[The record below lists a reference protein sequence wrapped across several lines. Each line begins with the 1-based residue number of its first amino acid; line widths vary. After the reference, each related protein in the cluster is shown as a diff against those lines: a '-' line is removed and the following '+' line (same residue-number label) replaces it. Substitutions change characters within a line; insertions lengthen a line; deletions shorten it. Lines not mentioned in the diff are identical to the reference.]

1 MSTVPA
7 EKNASAGWSIF
18 PPSVWLREYKPR
30 WLLSDAVAGLTLAA
44 YAVPV
49 SMAYAGLAGLPP
61 VSGIYCYLFA
71 GLGFFLLG
79 TSRHLAVGPTSAI
92 AMLLGSTLLPM
103 AGEDA
108 GRLAALAAATA
119 LLAALLCFLAWLFR
133 LSQLVYFISETNLV
147 GFKAGAALTIASTQL
162 PKVLGVPGGGD
173 DFFTRMIEIFRQL
186 GQTNLW
192 VLGTALAA
200 LLLLWAGER
209 FLPGRPV
216 ALAAVILAIAAA
228 YFLPLAANGVKLTG
242 EVPAGL
248 PSLGV
253 PDVGLQDLRALVP
266 LAFACFLL
274 MYVES
279 IAAGRTFALKHK
291 YRLDPRQELLGLGLA
306 NAAACFGQ
314 GFVVAGGLSQSA
326 VNEKAG
332 AKTPLALPLASLA
345 LVAVLL
351 FLTAPLA
358 LLPQALLGAIVLMA
372 VKDLIKVKE
381 FRHLWKVSRYDFGV
395 AVTALIGVLL
405 LGILEGV
412 LLAVLA
418 SILMLLRRGSRPR
431 VAFLGRIPGT
441 RRFSDM
447 AVHPENESVPG
458 LLAFRV
464 EAPLLYLRTPN
475 T

>member
-1 MSTVPA
+1 MSASPA
-7 EKNASAGWSIF
+7 VDKAKTGWAFF
-18 PPSVWLREYKPR
+18 PPTAWLREYKPR

-92 AMLLGSTLLPM
+92 AI
-103 AGEDA
+103 
-108 GRLAALAAATA
+108 LAA
-119 LLAALLCFLAWLFR
+119 
-133 LSQLVYFISETNLV
+133 S
-147 GFKAGAALTIASTQL
+147 
-162 PKVLGVPGGGD
+162 
-173 DFFTRMIEIFRQL
+173 
-186 GQTNLW
+186 
-192 VLGTALAA
+192 
-200 LLLLWAGER
+200 
-209 FLPGRPV
+209 
-216 ALAAVILAIAAA
+216 
-228 YFLPLAANGVKLTG
+228 FLPLAANGVKLTG

-248 PSLGV
+248 PSLAV
-253 PDVGLQDLRALVP
+253 PDVGLQELRALVP

-306 NAAACFGQ
+306 NASACFGQ

-332 AKTPLALPLASLA
+332 AKTPLALPMASLA

-351 FLTAPLA
+351 CLTAPLA
-358 LLPQALLGAIVLMA
+358 LLPQAILGAIVLMA

-381 FRHLWKVSRYDFGV
+381 FRHLWRVSRFDFAV
-395 AVTALIGVLL
+395 AMTALAGVLM
-405 LGILEGV
+405 LGILQGV
-412 LLAVLA
+412 LLAMLA
-418 SILMLLRRGSRPR
+418 SLLMLLRRASRPH

-441 RRFSDM
+441 TRFSDLTI
-447 AVHPENESVPG
+447 HPDNERVPE
-458 LLAFRV
+458 LLVFRV
-464 EAPLLYLRTPN
+464 EAALLYMNAEYVTQTVLDRVDTEEPPVRLAIWDLSSTPN
-475 T
+475 LDVPAARAIKQIGGQLKDRGVELRLVEARAQLRDLLRAEGIEESSGRISRLDSLSGLVEEFERGLPPKGY

>member
-1 MSTVPA
+1 M
-7 EKNASAGWSIF
+7 
-18 PPSVWLREYKPR
+18 
-30 WLLSDAVAGLTLAA
+30 
-44 YAVPV
+44 
-49 SMAYAGLAGLPP
+49 
-61 VSGIYCYLFA
+61 
-71 GLGFFLLG
+71 
-79 TSRHLAVGPTSAI
+79 
-92 AMLLGSTLLPM
+92 
-103 AGEDA
+103 
-108 GRLAALAAATA
+108 
-119 LLAALLCFLAWLFR
+119 
-133 LSQLVYFISETNLV
+133 
-147 GFKAGAALTIASTQL
+147 
-162 PKVLGVPGGGD
+162 
-173 DFFTRMIEIFRQL
+173 
-186 GQTNLW
+186 
-192 VLGTALAA
+192 
-200 LLLLWAGER
+200 
-209 FLPGRPV
+209 

-253 PDVGLQDLRALVP
+253 PDVGLEDLRALVP

-306 NAAACFGQ
+306 NASACFGQ

-332 AKTPLALPLASLA
+332 AKTPLALPMASLA

-381 FRHLWKVSRYDFGV
+381 FRHLWKVSRFDFAV
-395 AVTALIGVLL
+395 AMTALAGVLL
-405 LGILEGV
+405 LGILQGV
-412 LLAVLA
+412 LLAMLA
-418 SILMLLRRGSRPR
+418 SLLMLLRRASRPH

-441 RRFSDM
+441 TRFSDM
-447 AVHPENESVPG
+447 AVHPDNERVPG

-464 EAPLLYLRTPN
+464 ESALLYMNCEYVTQTILDRVDAEEPTVRLAIWDLSSTPN
-475 T
+475 LDVPGARAVKQLGARLKDQGVELRLVEAHAQLRDLLRAEGIEDSSGRISRMDSLSSMVEEYEKGLRL